1 MYVTKLRKYAYLI
14 SLLLILPG
22 LVSLFI
28 QGLNLGIDFTGG
40 SLIHVQFEKP
50 VKMEQIRN
58 VLGQYEIDRGVP
70 IQQAGNNE
78 YIIRT
83 PILTEQQ
90 SSQLVQGFRDHLGN
104 LDVLRIDEVGAVI
117 GKELTN
123 KALMAIGIACVLM
136 LIYITIRFEFKFGV
150 GAVVALLQNVV
161 IVVGVFSLF
170 QWEVDSTFIAA
181 LLTILGYSI
190 NDTIVVFDRIRENLK
205 LRRREP
211 YDVIVDK
218 SVLQTVNRSI
228 NTVLTVVF
236 CLGALL
242 LLGGATLKYF
252 VLAMLIGIVVG
263 CFSSIFIASPIWY
276 DLKIREN

>member
-117 GKELTN
+117 GKDNTGVDLI
-123 KALMAIGIACVLM
+123 KFFRGQGLDRALG
-136 LIYITIRFEFKFGV
+136 THRHE
-150 GAVVALLQNVV
+150 
-161 IVVGVFSLF
+161 
-170 QWEVDSTFIAA
+170 
-181 LLTILGYSI
+181 
-190 NDTIVVFDRIRENLK
+190 
-205 LRRREP
+205 
-211 YDVIVDK
+211 
-218 SVLQTVNRSI
+218 
-228 NTVLTVVF
+228 
-236 CLGALL
+236 
-242 LLGGATLKYF
+242 
-252 VLAMLIGIVVG
+252 
-263 CFSSIFIASPIWY
+263 
-276 DLKIREN
+276 